1 MVLKLLK
8 PHKTYMCTFFHITQA
23 VRCEQFLLYEKK
35 ENGFKFLIYLV
46 GVKKQNYSTV
56 FLFFFFIISR
66 QGQTLANTD
75 ILLAKFKYSGIL

>member
-8 PHKTYMCTFFHITQA
+8 PHEKYMCTFFHITQA
-23 VRCEQFLLYEKK
+23 VRREQFLLYEKK

-56 FLFFFFIISR
+56 YHIFLLFEDR
-66 QGQTLANTD
+66 D
-75 ILLAKFKYSGIL
+75 KH